1 MLACIGNGICLEGGQ
16 QELAMLQA
24 GGKFFR
30 YEKNVQTKADTGPSE
45 LVNATDNLNSNLFTC
60 SVEFSVQENLRSNY
74 AS

>member
-1 MLACIGNGICLEGGQ
+1 
-16 QELAMLQA
+16 MLQA

-60 SVEFSVQENLRSNY
+60 QSSLLCSVQENLRSNY